1 MSVLP
6 NEILD
11 QIAKAVP
18 FEDLWLRLRTVC
30 FRWNEI
36 AQARARDLFHKGTKI
51 QVCQFKIR
59 ATRHLTPPVFRAVEC
74 YTHPERL
81 QWHTEKDFSVIP
93 DDGFFRFISIVSVSK
108 FIAC

>member
-1 MSVLP
+1 MPALP

-36 AQARARDLFHKGTKI
+36 AQERARDLFYKGTEI
-51 QVCQFKIR
+51 QVLQHKFP
-59 ATRHLTPPVFRAVEC
+59 ATRHLTPPVFRAVEY
-74 YTHPERL
+74 YTHPGRL

-108 FIAC
+108 FTAC